1 MTPGRPSNQGFN
13 MNDEVKAILGIDA
26 TALQRM
32 ALEFIES
39 YKTKT
44 TVEEKAA
51 ALAMYFLKING

>member
-1 MTPGRPSNQGFN
+1 

-44 TVEEKAA
+44 TVEEKVA